1 MAGMRES
8 TWLGARVVPSDL
20 LFAPWHSHQICQA
33 SAPPPPP
40 AASHPGSIHT
50 NPRHTLHHKPSR
62 SVTVLG
68 RLSRQL
74 AEYVLHKP
82 SVAQNGAPHNSPVAS
97 TTGMTTPTTRARCRE
112 REDGSRPLRASR
124 HLYVVKPTSHVAPAD
139 DSTPLPS
146 MKKRKSPG
154 LREEGIHSTC
164 GRAVRLR
171 CVFRRVLFPFS
182 CSRLGRK
189 SWHTL
194 RRSRC
199 ERGARAFADT
209 LPDTPQRI
217 APASPPLATSLHR
230 VVSVAMC
237 NRRYFLVR

>member
-1 MAGMRES
+1 MPSGVCCLRA
-8 TWLGARVVPSDL
+8 LGTATGFCLSSR
-20 LFAPWHSHQICQA
+20 
-33 SAPPPPP
+33 P
-40 AASHPGSIHT
+40 AAGAASRQTPRIHPHGPTRYTAPTSHPARFLVVS
-50 NPRHTLHHKPSR
+50 
-62 SVTVLG
+62 
-68 RLSRQL
+68 SRQP
-74 AEYVLHKP
+74 AEYVSHKP

-112 REDGSRPLRASR
+112 REDDSRPLRASR